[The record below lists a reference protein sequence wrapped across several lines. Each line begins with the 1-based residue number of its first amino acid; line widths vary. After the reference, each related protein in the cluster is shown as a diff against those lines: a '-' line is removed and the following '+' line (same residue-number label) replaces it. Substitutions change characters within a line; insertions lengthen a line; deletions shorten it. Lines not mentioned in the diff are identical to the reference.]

1 MCNKICNFQPFLKF
15 LVSNPTN
22 LATAHSILPLKI
34 SFPQLNKIYFF
45 LPRGGRFK
53 TVIFGFFSK
62 LKKDINKRFAPAD
75 YPIVAS
81 TNMSYSPL
89 HQFDV
94 ESTKIIIKTEI
105 EKIFQNLKFSTC
117 HKICNFQP
125 ILTFLMS
132 SPTKLAAADSIL
144 PLKLTFLQLIK
155 IFYF

>member
-1 MCNKICNFQPFLKF
+1 MNFLQFYKILNFWP
-15 LVSNPTN
+15 
-22 LATAHSILPLKI
+22 H
-34 SFPQLNKIYFF
+34 
-45 LPRGGRFK
+45 GGRFK
-53 TVIFGFFSK
+53 TDIFGFFLK
-62 LKKDINKRFAPAD
+62 LEKDINKRFNPAD

-105 EKIFQNLKFSTC
+105 EKIFQNLKFSKC

-144 PLKLTFLQLIK
+144 PLKLTFLQLYK
-155 IFYF
+155 IFYFWPKGGSF